1 MDVISGLAQG
11 FAVALDPIN
20 LLYCFIG
27 VFIGTLVGVLP
38 GIGPVS
44 AMSLLLPVTLSG
56 TPESGIIMMAGIY
69 YGSMYGG
76 STTAVLVNI
85 PGEAASVVT
94 CIDGH
99 EMAKQGRAGP
109 ALGIS
114 AIGSFIAGTFAIVAL
129 MLVAPMLAQVAVA
142 FGPPEYFS
150 LMVLGLTIL
159 SFLTQGSMA
168 KALLMAAVGVLVGL
182 IGLDQINAMPRLT
195 FDRLEL
201 VDGIGLVPVVMGLF
215 GVAEILANIEQQVRR
230 DIVQSRI
237 GNIWPSRDDL
247 KASAGPIGRGTV
259 LGFLL
264 GVLPGGGAVISSFAS
279 YAIEKKISRT
289 PERFGKGA
297 IEGVAGPEAA
307 NNAAAGGAFIPLMT
321 LGIPP
326 NVIMALL
333 LGAFV
338 IHGLQP
344 GPLMMSQNPG
354 IFWGII
360 ASMYVGNIMLL
371 VLNMPLIGMWVQ
383 VLKAP
388 YKILFPLILMFCI
401 VGVFAS
407 GNAVFDVFVMI
418 GTGVL
423 GYLMRKFGYEA
434 APLVLAFVLGPM
446 LENNLRKSLILSEGG
461 FGIFVVRPISLACLA
476 LAVALL
482 LAPLLP
488 ALRKKREKVA
498 LDATE

>member
-1 MDVISGLAQG
+1 MDIIAGLGQG
-11 FAVALDPIN
+11 FAVALQPIN

-56 TPESGIIMMAGIY
+56 TPEAGIIMMAGIY

-76 STTAVLVNI
+76 STTSILVNI

-109 ALGIS
+109 ALGM
-114 AIGSFIAGTFAIVAL
+114 AALASFAAGTFAVLAL
-129 MLVAPMLAQVAVA
+129 MLVAPSLARVAIA

-150 LMVLGLTIL
+150 LMLLGLTIL
-159 SFLTQGSMA
+159 SFLSQGSMA
-168 KALLMAAVGVLVGL
+168 KSLLMAAVGLVLGL
-182 IGLDQINAMPRLT
+182 IGMDQITAQPRLT

-201 VDGIGLVPVVMGLF
+201 LDGVGLVPIVMGLF
-215 GVAEILANIEQQVRR
+215 GVAEILSNLEQELKRELIRANIG
-230 DIVQSRI
+230 SL
-237 GNIWPSRDDL
+237 WPSLADWA
-247 KASAGPIGRGTV
+247 ASKWAILRGTV
-259 LGFLL
+259 LGFFL
-264 GVLPGGGAVISSFAS
+264 GILPGGGAVIASFAS
-279 YAIEKKISRT
+279 YAMEKKMSRT

-326 NVIMALL
+326 NVVMALL
-333 LGAFV
+333 LGAFI

-344 GPLMMSQNPG
+344 GPLLMVQKPEL
-354 IFWGII
+354 FWGIV
-360 ASMYVGNIMLL
+360 ASMYIGNVMLL

-383 VLKAP
+383 VLKVP
-388 YKILFPLILMFCI
+388 YSVLFPLILMFCI

-407 GNAVFDVFVMI
+407 GNAVFDVFVMVVF
-418 GTGVL
+418 GVL
-423 GYLMRKFGYEA
+423 GYLMRKFGYEP

-446 LENNLRKSLILSEGG
+446 LENNLRKSLILSHGD
-461 FGIFVVRPISLACLA
+461 FTIFVERPISAVCIILAAAA
-476 LAVALL
+476 LVG
-482 LAPLLP
+482 PLLP
-488 ALRKKREKVA
+488 GLARRRAKIA
-498 LDATE
+498 ADQT